1 MAGVVRA
8 ASRIDAVIIDSGIA
22 SGIEKYAMRK
32 SKPLFI
38 LDVTLIGVCP

>member
-22 SGIEKYAMRK
+22 SGIEKFAMRK
-32 SKPLFI
+32 SK
-38 LDVTLIGVCP
+38 